1 MARSRH
7 NKRMPLLP
15 VTPASHH
22 CGEAVAE
29 FHKVIDYPGIV
40 VNEPSVHYLI
50 SHGRP
55 TCFSQGI
62 FLQLFQ
68 LYPVK
73 GATNEQDYFMAN
85 ESPDRRSKIHPAS
98 ETHGRRSVFLGRA
111 VEICVYEPRSW
122 PFHKTGDPVSTLHGD
137 LHRGP

>member
-50 SHGRP
+50 SNSDEP
-55 TCFSQGI
+55 KAN
-62 FLQLFQ
+62 
-68 LYPVK
+68 PV
-73 GATNEQDYFMAN
+73 T
-85 ESPDRRSKIHPAS
+85 PPRRKPHYENYS
-98 ETHGRRSVFLGRA
+98 RSRKTWTPKFHSR
-111 VEICVYEPRSW
+111 IQQKTRKQSCNIIRSW
-122 PFHKTGDPVSTLHGD
+122 S
-137 LHRGP
+137 R

>member
-1 MARSRH
+1 MARSRQ

-50 SHGRP
+50 SNSDEP
-55 TCFSQGI
+55 TANPVTPPRRKPHTETSLRSGKTGLRHPHPDASQGGVRETAI
-62 FLQLFQ
+62 AAYGLF
-68 LYPVK
+68 
-73 GATNEQDYFMAN
+73 
-85 ESPDRRSKIHPAS
+85 R
-98 ETHGRRSVFLGRA
+98 
-111 VEICVYEPRSW
+111 
-122 PFHKTGDPVSTLHGD
+122 
-137 LHRGP
+137 